1 MVARESFEWS
11 ITTLSQIHE
20 GLPLTVGTSLG
31 IHLHDFR
38 MRSNIIKDASEKVEP
53 EEQNLFKSIFDPTP
67 LPPYA
72 SLSQPTPLSI
82 LHLPRPGMHNG
93 VSDDIYVS
101 GRFTNILHYD
111 RRKFPAIMGSIYSGA
126 QVIPSLTA
134 LPFPFSSLD
143 SQLRQQGELSVEQIQ
158 QSKQGTEGCT
168 LIAAGSY
175 KNKGS
180 LEIYGLSFPSDVYS
194 HSLLQNSV
202 TKNRYTAASSSILSV
217 TTHGTKIVFS
227 DGSGLLKWFERDGV
241 TEICAHRV
249 GSCFKEDK
257 SLFVGPHGVGEL
269 ARKIVSTKST
279 SNNRPNSD
287 NVVFWTGERV
297 GMLSFTSKPLFTGSD
312 FSEMEPDE
320 VEEERKREEYSDQMR
335 EALQKQAD
343 EIQLM
348 GAFGHAATGL

>member
-1 MVARESFEWS
+1 M
-11 ITTLSQIHE
+11 
-20 GLPLTVGTSLG
+20 
-31 IHLHDFR
+31 
-38 MRSNIIKDASEKVEP
+38 DAPEKVEAEAP
-53 EEQNLFKSIFDPTP
+53 NLFKSIFDPTP

-82 LHLPRPGMHNG
+82 LHLPRPGMHTG

-126 QVIPSLTA
+126 LVQSLTA

-143 SQLRQQGELSVEQIQ
+143 SQLRQQGELSMEQIE
-158 QSKQGTEGCT
+158 QSKKGTEGCT

-175 KNKGS
+175 KTKGS

-194 HSLLQNSV
+194 HSLLHNSV
-202 TKNRYTAASSSILSV
+202 TKNRYTAASSSIFSV

-241 TEICAHRV
+241 TEICAHRI
-249 GSCFKEDK
+249 GSCGKEDK

-279 SNNRPNSD
+279 SNGRPNSD

-297 GMLSFTSKPLFTGSD
+297 GMLTFTSKPLFTSSD
-312 FSEMEPDE
+312 FSDMDPAE
-320 VEEERKREEYSDQMR
+320 VEEEQKREEYSEQMR
-335 EALQKQAD
+335 DALERQAD

-348 GAFGHAATGL
+348 GSFGHSATGL